1 MMKLSKD
8 NLGYWRAFGIGF
20 LVIHSFF
27 IIFVISMNFWP
38 VYLVYAFFALMH
50 FAVGKVWRYLFIAD
64 VFINTEQ
71 KTVVFKGNDKVT
83 EVSIAEVINYR
94 TYFGITDVLVSLNGS
109 DSKFY
114 FMPNS
119 KENLKYLNK

>member
-1 MMKLSKD
+1 MIKLSKD
-8 NLGYWRAFGIGF
+8 NLWFWRLFGVGF

-27 IIFVISMNFWP
+27 IVLMISMNFWP
-38 VYLVYAFFALMH
+38 VYLVYAFVALMH

-83 EVSIAEVINYR
+83 EVSIAEIIKYR
-94 TYFGITDVLVSLNGS
+94 TYFGITDVLVSLDGS

-119 KENLKYLNK
+119 KENLKYLDR